1 MSQSTLEKDALEAF
15 DKANPDLIDRDLDDL
30 DNNFEYLFPTSPLPV
45 HGVGWEGTNDLP
57 AIIDRS
63 QHRGDL
69 PSDNMSIPDDLLAE
83 IAM

>member
-1 MSQSTLEKDALEAF
+1 MSQFILERNTLEAF
-15 DKANPDLIDRDLDDL
+15 DRANLDLIDCDLSDLDKD
-30 DNNFEYLFPTSPLPV
+30 FEYLFPTLPFSM
-45 HGVGWEGTNDLP
+45 HGVGWGGTNDLP
-57 AIIDRS
+57 AIINRG